1 MKATTNKCENKQ
13 MADWCNNKGL
23 KLVQLRTRAAGV
35 NGTNLYDGAKLM
47 MCEEC
52 RKAHNGGFKIVK

>member
-1 MKATTNKCENKQ
+1 